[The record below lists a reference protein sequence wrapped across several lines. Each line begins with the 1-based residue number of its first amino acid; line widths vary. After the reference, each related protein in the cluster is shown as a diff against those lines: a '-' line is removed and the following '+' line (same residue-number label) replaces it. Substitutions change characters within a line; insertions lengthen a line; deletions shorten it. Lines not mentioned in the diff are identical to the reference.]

1 MLRFKIGIALAGLF
15 VAVGLAIVSTGGSTE
30 AAGCNESVKAGGR
43 VSAGASASYTM
54 QFCSDPTH
62 SLMGWVKWG
71 KSYNPA
77 QDLAVVVTSPSGVKF
92 VFDDPLC
99 SKQTFLLGGTLE
111 EGTWTVEIVNTGERT
126 ASYDLQMAFG

>member
-15 VAVGLAIVSTGGSTE
+15 VAVGLAVVSTGGSTE
-30 AAGCNESVKAGGR
+30 AAGCDESVKASGR
-43 VSAGASASYTM
+43 VSVGGSASYDM

-77 QDLAVVVTSPSGVKF
+77 QDLAVVVTSPSGMQF

-111 EGTWTVEIVNTGERT
+111 EGTWTVDIVNVGSRSVKYEV
-126 ASYDLQMAFG
+126 QMAFG